1 MLCGL
6 VVVVSR
12 DVLVGREETLSGS
25 GGGGQD
31 VDGVAN
37 IIIIQI
43 LAVEVHFIE

>member
-12 DVLVGREETLSGS
+12 DVLVGREETLSG

-43 LAVEVHFIE
+43 LAVEVHFME